1 MICNTQGELTMT
13 MKIKYINGEMLKKCL
28 GKIIF
33 LSRWSL
39 VPVYIS
45 LILLIIIYSLR
56 FIHLIG
62 SLTFQVSKLDDKHLV
77 LESLNLIDMVMVVNL
92 VLMVLFGGYE
102 IFVSKMRIHEQE
114 DKPEWLTGIT
124 TSALK
129 LRISLTIVTIS
140 SIEIL
145 KSLINID
152 NLAPTGVHLQIWL
165 HLTLLV
171 SALIIAIVDNL
182 THLEGRENK

>member
-1 MICNTQGELTMT
+1 MKTEHIKGEL
-13 MKIKYINGEMLKKCL
+13 LKKYL
-28 GKIIF
+28 GKAIF
-33 LSRWSL
+33 LSRWTL
-39 VPVYIS
+39 VPVYTS
-45 LILLIIIYSLR
+45 LVVLIIIYSLR
-56 FIHLIG
+56 FMNITSSMIY
-62 SLTFQVSKLDDKHLV
+62 QVLKLDDKHLV

-102 IFVSKMRIHEQE
+102 IFVSKLRIQEHE
-114 DKPEWLTGIT
+114 DNPEWLTGIT

-152 NLAPTGVHLQIWL
+152 NLTSATVYLQIWL
-165 HLTLLV
+165 HLILLI
-171 SALIIAIVDNL
+171 SALIIAIVDKL
-182 THLEGRENK
+182 THLERVVNK

>member
-1 MICNTQGELTMT
+1 
-13 MKIKYINGEMLKKCL
+13 MKISRINGEALKKYL
-28 GKIIF
+28 GKAIF
-33 LSRWSL
+33 LSRWTL
-39 VPVYIS
+39 VPVYFS
-45 LILLIIIYSLR
+45 LIVLIFIYSLR
-56 FIHLIG
+56 FPHIIG
-62 SLTFQVSKLDDKHLV
+62 SLAFKFSELDDKHLV
-77 LESLNLIDMVMVVNL
+77 LETLNLIDMVMVVKL
-92 VLMVLFGGYE
+92 VLFVLFGGYE
-102 IFVSKMRIHEQE
+102 IFVSKMRIHEHE

-152 NLAPTGVHLQIWL
+152 NLTPAMTHLQIWL

-171 SALIIAIVDNL
+171 SALIIAIVDKL
-182 THLEGRENK
+182 THLESQINE

>member
-1 MICNTQGELTMT
+1 
-13 MKIKYINGEMLKKCL
+13 MKIECIKGETLKKGL
-28 GKIIF
+28 GKVIF
-33 LSRWSL
+33 LSRWTL

-45 LILLIIIYSLR
+45 LILLIFIYSLR
-56 FIHLIG
+56 FVHIIG
-62 SLTFQVSKLDDKHLV
+62 TLTFQVSELDDKHLA
-77 LESLNLIDMVMVVNL
+77 LEALNLIDMVMVVNL

-102 IFVSKMRIHEQE
+102 IFVSKMRIHEHE
-114 DKPEWLTGIT
+114 DRPEWLTGIT

-152 NLAPTGVHLQIWL
+152 NLIPAAAHLQIWL

-171 SALIIAIVDNL
+171 SALIIAIVDKL
-182 THLEGRENK
+182 THLEGGKNACNENSSKNC